1 MNRTRAGG
9 DRRATA
15 AVLVT
20 LLALVFKAMIQLPRR
35 ASLAAVLAASLAVA
49 VLAAGLAVAA
59 PALAQGHGPI
69 RITDAWCPPTPPGAP
84 TAGGY
89 LTIANLGKAPDRLTA
104 AASPAAAQVQ
114 LHSMTTRGG
123 VMRMRP
129 VTDGLE
135 VAPGQTRA
143 VQPGGEL
150 HLMLIGLKRPLKAGE
165 RVPMTLAFARAG
177 AVHVDF
183 SVHAQKVAGR

>member
-20 LLALVFKAMIQLPRR
+20 LLALVFQAMIQLPRR
-35 ASLAAVLAASLAVA
+35 AALAA
-49 VLAAGLAVAA
+49 VLAAGLAAAA
-59 PALAQGHGPI
+59 PALAHGHGPI

-165 RVPMTLAFARAG
+165 RVPITLAFARAG

-183 SVHAQKVAGR
+183 SVHAQKIAGR